1 MLAKPLL
8 NRILYD
14 DAVTRGLADPEARIL
29 VEWLA
34 ERADEMPVTADSAE
48 TLPEGLQRLCRRCRA
63 IARFV
68 YLWCHRRE
76 RGAAGQLAVAE
87 HFTWPL
93 PEARIDP
100 CELMQSILYWEDASE
115 KRP

>member
-14 DAVTRGLADPEARIL
+14 EAVTRGSGGPRARIL

-34 ERADEMPVTADSAE
+34 ERADEVSADGATA
-48 TLPEGLQRLCRRCRA
+48 LPEILQRLCRRCRA

-87 HFTWPL
+87 RFSWPL
-93 PEARIDP
+93 PEARVDP
-100 CELMQSILYWEDASE
+100 CELMQSILEWEEAAE
-115 KRP
+115 KHR